1 MDSLSRVSA
10 SERSQKQL
18 AQEEAVRLAN
28 ELNTCFYVVGSKKEL
43 KDNKI
48 IESGFLRKT
57 KIMESDYE
65 KSYFTKA
72 DKRSLSVVPLHSKK
86 AKVLSKHPA
95 ESYTIET
102 DAHGMKTLKIVN
114 GTRFWEMSNFLI
126 VQID

>member
-1 MDSLSRVSA
+1 
-10 SERSQKQL
+10 
-18 AQEEAVRLAN
+18 
-28 ELNTCFYVVGSKKEL
+28 
-43 KDNKI
+43 
-48 IESGFLRKT
+48 
-57 KIMESDYE
+57 MESDYE

-102 DAHGMKTLKIVN
+102 DAQGMKTLKIVN